1 MQDQFMTRLYREL
14 QKSHPLATLWID
26 GKCNLSLP
34 EQLTVVA
41 RLFETACK
49 SQNVGH
55 IVASRNVLSKIPVVN
70 LRELIPSAVGRTL
83 DLDDEWEFRRLL
95 EVLQVVS
102 QPEQLAHYIVAGK
115 SSSNPDVREAALEFD
130 NACQITCLTHPPASS
145 SPRTER
151 LRSSR
156 RRGRA
161 KPLSSPDGG
170 SSR

>member
-95 EVLQVVS
+95 ECF
-102 QPEQLAHYIVAGK
+102 K
-115 SSSNPDVREAALEFD
+115 SSVSPNSWHTILLPERVRATLTCVRPLEFD
-130 NACQITCLTHPPASS
+130 NAYQL
-145 SPRTER
+145 
-151 LRSSR
+151 
-156 RRGRA
+156 
-161 KPLSSPDGG
+161 GG
-170 SSR
+170 